1 MATANYNF
9 TTVNGADSID
19 IESAINTPLN
29 EIDSALKTV
38 SDYTAVFPAI
48 CLGDSYAEGYNPDGN
63 TRGWASVIGDITGQT
78 VYPTY
83 QGGLGF
89 NPTAEALLKAAISS
103 HPDAKSVI
111 IGMGV
116 NDRTTALASET
127 ANIKSFIN
135 TCNAYPDIKFFIFP
149 CIAVG
154 TVFTDGLFNVER
166 ACVDAL
172 KQSDNPNGHIR
183 VFTGCWT
190 WCIDNE
196 YYGSDELHPTQE
208 GQNAFAAC
216 MVDAIQGGD
225 PTIPTATVDVTV
237 GDGSCTCRR
246 VWNTV
251 FGVFYGVTKNDGEAF
266 ITIKNKQLHGYD
278 YYGYAMSGS
287 NGQQIPFNIKN
298 GVVAPAYGNMTG
310 GYGNFQY
317 MIDKD

>member
-9 TTVNGADSID
+9 TTVTGTDDID

-29 EIDSALKTV
+29 QIDTALKGV
-38 SDYTAVFPAI
+38 SDVSAVFPAI
-48 CLGDSYAEGYNPDGN
+48 CLGDSYGEGYNPDGN
-63 TRGWASVIGDITGQT
+63 TRGWCSVIGDITGQT

-89 NPTAEALLKAAISS
+89 NPTAEARLKAAISS
-103 HPDAKSVI
+103 HHDAKSVI
-111 IGMGV
+111 IGLGV

-135 TCNAYPDIKFFIFP
+135 VCNSYPDIKFFIFP

-154 TVFTDGLFNVER
+154 TVFTAGLFDVER
-166 ACVDAL
+166 ACVEAL

-190 WCIDNE
+190 WCIDNK

-208 GQNAFAAC
+208 GQNAFAAS
-216 MVDAIQGGD
+216 MVDAIYGGD
-225 PTIPTATVDVTV
+225 PTIPTASVDITV
-237 GDGSCTCRR
+237 GGGKGSCRR
-246 VWNTV
+246 VWNTI

-266 ITIKNKQLHGYD
+266 ITIKNKQLWGED
-278 YYGYAMSGS
+278 FFGFAVSGS
-287 NGQQIPFNIKN
+287 NGSQMPFNVKS
-298 GVVAPAYGNMTG
+298 GVAAPAYSKMTG

-317 MIDKD
+317 MINKD

>member
-9 TTVNGADSID
+9 TTVSGTDEID

-29 EIDSALKTV
+29 QIDTALKGV
-38 SDYTAVFPAI
+38 SDVSAVFPAI
-48 CLGDSYAEGYNPDGN
+48 CLGDSYGEGYNPDGN
-63 TRGWASVIGDITGQT
+63 TRGWCAVIGDITDQT

-111 IGMGV
+111 IGLGV

-135 TCNAYPDIKFFIFP
+135 VCNSYPDIKFFIFP

-154 TVFTDGLFNVER
+154 TVFTNGLFDVER
-166 ACVDAL
+166 ACVEAL

-208 GQNAFAAC
+208 GQNAFAAS
-216 MVDAIQGGD
+216 MVDAIYGGD
-225 PTIPTATVDVTV
+225 PTIPTASVDITV
-237 GDGSCTCRR
+237 GDGDCSCRR
-246 VWNTV
+246 VWNTI
-251 FGVFYGVTKNDGEAF
+251 FGFFTSVTLNDGEPF
-266 ITIKNKQLHGYD
+266 ITIKNKQLYGND
-278 YYGYAMSGS
+278 YFGYAMNAT
-287 NGQQIPFNIKN
+287 NGNSMAFNVKN
-298 GVVAPAYGNMTG
+298 GKAAPAYGNMTG
-310 GYGNFQY
+310 GYGNFEY
-317 MIDKD
+317 VINHD